1 MPCFADTELMHVL
14 VKMSWNMAMDFQAV
28 EELQRYARSALKTTM
43 EITALRVQDIEV
55 IFRNILQ
62 VFLIFCHEQLLL
74 KKSEGGFDLIFSLTP
89 PPNVEHLGIELP
101 APAFRPLDECF
112 QKLQDA
118 VNAGSFIINVRI
130 PYIKDFPFFKFCYRY
145 QPILVAMHRTKLQLH
160 LQ

>member
-28 EELQRYARSALKTTM
+28 EELQRYARTALKTTM

-55 IFRNILQ
+55 FSNNYFAKLILS
-62 VFLIFCHEQLLL
+62 FTQLLL
-74 KKSEGGFDLIFSLTP
+74 KKSEGAFDMIFSLTP

-118 VNAGSFIINVRI
+118 VNNGTFDIFVRLLIVIQIFFFI
-130 PYIKDFPFFKFCYRY
+130 F
-145 QPILVAMHRTKLQLH
+145 HS
-160 LQ
+160 